1 MNLIQAFKMAWKSIC
16 GKKGRSALTILGI
29 FIGIAAVM
37 TIVSVLEGMKE
48 FTRQQY
54 AAMGS
59 NRITVSIWSNSY
71 DEEGNSLAPDYFPD
85 LYDYCNGLREYV
97 DGVTPNGR
105 ANATV
110 VYGTKSSANMQYDW
124 DEEGNII
131 GDMPPDLFYVSDQY
145 SACSNLTVAKGRDLA
160 YLDMKNYNQV
170 CVMGAQAVKTFF
182 GSANPVGKE
191 LQINGN
197 PFLVVGVYGSRL
209 DMKNYNQVCVMG
221 AQAVKTFF
229 GSANPVGKELQING
243 NPFLVVGVYGSR
255 LSEESAASSNI
266 DNFIAFPYTTRRVLG
281 GEAPSQFTVK
291 AKEGV
296 ELNAIIPQ
304 IGGFL
309 RGLLGQSGSY
319 DVSSENQW
327 QDYQNDQFTVKAKEG
342 VELNA
347 IIPQIGGFLRG
358 LLGQSGSYD
367 VSSENQ
373 WQDYQNESLT
383 QLSIILGGI
392 AAISL
397 LVGGIGIMN
406 IMLVTVTERTREIGI
421 RRAIGA
427 QRANIVAQFLI
438 EAAMLCGMGG
448 LVGIAVGTLGSVI
461 LSTALVQITVF
472 PPLWVTAA
480 ALALSLALG
489 VLFGSY
495 PAMKASRL
503 QPVEALRA
511 E

>member
-1 MNLIQAFKMAWKSIC
+1 MNLIQAFKMAWKSIW

-110 VYGTKSSANMQYDW
+110 VYGTKSSANMEYSW
-124 DEEGNII
+124 DDEGNIV

-145 SACSNLTVAKGRDLA
+145 SACSNLTVARGRDLA

-170 CVMGAQAVKTFF
+170 CVMGAQAAKTFF

-191 LQINGN
+191 LQVNGN
-197 PFLVVGVYGSRL
+197 PFLVVGVYASKGSK
-209 DMKNYNQVCVMG
+209 D
-221 AQAVKTFF
+221 
-229 GSANPVGKELQING
+229 VGGGE
-243 NPFLVVGVYGSR
+243 
-255 LSEESAASSNI
+255 
-266 DNFIAFPYTTRRVLG
+266 DYTTRRVLG

-291 AKEGV
+291 VKEGV
-296 ELNAIIPQ
+296 ELDAVIPQ

-309 RGLLGQSGSY
+309 KGL
-319 DVSSENQW
+319 V
-327 QDYQNDQFTVKAKEG
+327 
-342 VELNA
+342 
-347 IIPQIGGFLRG
+347 GG
-358 LLGQSGSYD
+358 SGSYD

-383 QLSIILGGI
+383 QMGIILGGI

-480 ALALSLALG
+480 AFALSLALG
-489 VLFGSY
+489 ILFGSY